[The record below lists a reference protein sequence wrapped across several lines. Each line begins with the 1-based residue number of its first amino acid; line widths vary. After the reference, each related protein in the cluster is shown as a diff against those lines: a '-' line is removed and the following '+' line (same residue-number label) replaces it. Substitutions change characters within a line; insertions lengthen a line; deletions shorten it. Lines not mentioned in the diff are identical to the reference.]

1 MRIALCLSFMF
12 ALALSSAAR
21 GERLCSYD
29 DQSLPPDTEPL
40 SCSSFRGISLA
51 STPQDVKQIARTLGF
66 DVDTLLYVGSQ
77 SLVSGIN
84 IYKDWEQ
91 IGAVSFDRSGR
102 VLRLSLKDRFFCK
115 KPVFVRRFVE
125 ELFEHYGVKPIKEK
139 DDVCFQDITC
149 FKGISRFDEQFL
161 ILRIGTAA
169 ELYARPS
176 SNASFSCGNAA
187 TVN

>member
-1 MRIALCLSFMF
+1 MRIALSLSFIF
-12 ALALSSAAR
+12 ALALSNAAR
-21 GERLCSYD
+21 DERLCSYD
-29 DQSLPPDTEPL
+29 DKPLPRVTEI
-40 SCSSFRGISLA
+40 STCSSFRGISLA
-51 STPQDVKQIARTLGF
+51 STPQDVKQIARALGF
-66 DVDTLLYVGSQ
+66 DVDTLFYVGSQ

-84 IYKDWEQ
+84 IYRDWEQ

-102 VLRLSLKDRFFCK
+102 VLRLSLKDRFFCR
-115 KPVFVRRFVE
+115 KPLFVRRFVE
-125 ELFEHYGVKPIKEK
+125 ELFEHYGVKPIEEK

-176 SNASFSCGNAA
+176 LTASFSCGNTA
-187 TVN
+187 TLN

>member
-12 ALALSSAAR
+12 ALASGGAAQ
-21 GERLCSYD
+21 GEVLCSYD
-29 DQSLPPDTEPL
+29 DKSLPRVAEPL

-51 STPQDVKQIARTLGF
+51 STPQDVKQIARSLGF
-66 DVDTLLYVGSQ
+66 DVDTMYYVGSQ
-77 SLVSGIN
+77 SVVSGVN
-84 IYKDWEQ
+84 IYRGWEQ

-102 VLRLSLKDRFFCK
+102 VPRLSLKDRFFCK

-125 ELFEHYGVKPIKEK
+125 ELFERYDVKPIKEK

-176 SNASFSCGNAA
+176 RNSQFSCGNPA